1 MQPPPP
7 PTPFETNVA
16 QAFQMLGQG
25 RLQSAMLNHSMV
37 QCIPKCLDTEELY
50 TLLRTT
56 QAPIKYRLEKDLA
69 EKKCVENCGAK
80 WDQLFQRSVKK
91 LNDQETNRVQTAAMM
106 QMMEMMQQQQH
117 QPSL

>member
-7 PTPFETNVA
+7 PTPFEVNVS
-16 QAFQMLGQG
+16 QAYQMLGQG
-25 RLQSAMLNHSMV
+25 RMQSALLNHSMV

-80 WDQLFQRSVKK
+80 WDELYRRAVMK
-91 LNDQETNRVQTAAMM
+91 LNQQETSRVQTVAM
-106 QMMEMMQQQQH
+106 QRMMESMQGQH
-117 QPSL
+117 QSA